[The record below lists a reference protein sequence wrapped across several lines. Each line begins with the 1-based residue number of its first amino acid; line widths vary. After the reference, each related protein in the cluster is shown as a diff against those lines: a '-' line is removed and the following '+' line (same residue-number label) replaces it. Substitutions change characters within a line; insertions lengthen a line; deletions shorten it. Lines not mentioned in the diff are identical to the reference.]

1 MQFGFC
7 AHNAIQ
13 IKLGG
18 ITVNHTNH
26 DVAEVNG
33 SKPQMLPGSFYEKKP
48 GHEAKANGD
57 GQVY

>member
-18 ITVNHTNH
+18 VTVNHTNH
-26 DVAEVNG
+26 DVVEVNG
-33 SKPQMLPGSFYEKKP
+33 SKPQILPVLSSRRKSLGTRL
-48 GHEAKANGD
+48 
-57 GQVY
+57 